1 MLTRLGKREALLFTF
16 VLTSLLVRSFT
27 GAPNAQVNFMG
38 LIFDQVSGSES
49 AQAPLLSQT
58 GDQIVI
64 SDHKSASRTPAKSA
78 EYKLYKKYIGPDK
91 AFSITHEFQV
101 IQKRIYESFKST
113 SLYLK
118 DLTLRSLHSNSPPTP
133 FSTLVFTVFMCLL
146 IIRIGVLGN
155 YGEIKNSCNRRF
167 SLH

>member
-1 MLTRLGKREALLFTF
+1 MLTRLGKREALLLTF

-38 LIFDQVSGSES
+38 LIFDQVSASES

-78 EYKLYKKYIGPDK
+78 EYKLYKKYVGPDK

-101 IQKRIYESFKST
+101 IQKSIYESLKST

-133 FSTLVFTVFMCLL
+133 FSTLVFTVFMCLV
-146 IIRIGVLGN
+146 IIRIGVFGN
-155 YGEIKNSCNRRF
+155 YGEIKNIRDRGF
-167 SLH
+167 SLQ

>member
-1 MLTRLGKREALLFTF
+1 MVKTLGKHQALLLTF
-16 VLTSLLVRSFT
+16 VLLSLLVRSFT

-38 LIFDQVSGSES
+38 LIFEQVSAGES

-78 EYKLYKKYIGPDK
+78 EYKLYKKYVGPDK
-91 AFSITHEFQV
+91 SFSISHQFQV
-101 IQKRIYESFKST
+101 VQKRIYESFKST
-113 SLYLK
+113 SYYIK

-133 FSTLVFTVFMCLL
+133 FSTLVFTVFMCLV
-146 IIRIGVLGN
+146 IIRIGVFGT
-155 YGEIKNSCNRRF
+155 YGEIKNKRDRRF
-167 SLH
+167 SLQ